1 VAAEQF
7 GRANA
12 GVLQNGGRIIDARCD
27 DHPVS
32 CGGRRAV
39 GPNPGNARGWIH
51 I

>member
-1 VAAEQF
+1 MISEPLADWQIGQDLYAVAAEQF

-32 CGGRRAV
+32 CG
-39 GPNPGNARGWIH
+39 
-51 I
+51 